1 MADLALLD
9 LYDAVS
15 ARFTSEATPCTLLFG
30 WDESPK
36 HIRGPRIVMVPGDD
50 GATAFNGALPVR
62 QPGRNVRSLGTLAE
76 LFHVVVSA
84 SDTADPEGDR
94 AQYTACRLLFDAW
107 YRAANLAVGIRMAFI
122 TSSWMVER
130 TVRRA
135 GAALI
140 ATFTIEAMIPDS
152 ALLETDFQAR
162 GLFDGFLLDAEQ
174 SFQTEPDYPDA
185 DAVAVARRLTAA
197 RHAFVEVVDF
207 VAGNTKAAP
216 NAVFAGSV
224 PYLMLAGN
232 LMAGW
237 QMGRALLAA
246 REALTAGEDAAFM
259 QAKITTAR
267 FYADHIL
274 SKAPGIRDSIV
285 EGADSVTALALE
297 AF

>member
-185 DAVAVARRLTAA
+185 DAVAVANVTRSGAQTIDGVALVANDRVLLTGQTLPAQNGLYTVAVGAWSRTADTLVADMLVTVSGGSLSPSLYRL
-197 RHAFVEVVDF
+197 D
-207 VAGNTKAAP
+207 
-216 NAVFAGSV
+216 
-224 PYLMLAGN
+224 
-232 LMAGW
+232 
-237 QMGRALLAA
+237 
-246 REALTAGEDAAFM
+246 TAGT
-259 QAKITTAR
+259 ITPDTTPQTWGRITPA
-267 FYADHIL
+267 
-274 SKAPGIRDSIV
+274 
-285 EGADSVTALALE
+285 
-297 AF
+297 